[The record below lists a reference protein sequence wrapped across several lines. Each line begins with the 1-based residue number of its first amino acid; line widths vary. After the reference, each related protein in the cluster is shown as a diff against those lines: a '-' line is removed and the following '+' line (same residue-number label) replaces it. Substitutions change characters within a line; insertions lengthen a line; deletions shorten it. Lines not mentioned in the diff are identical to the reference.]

1 MKIYKEIKEIA
12 KCVAKI
18 NRMVE
23 KLQDEGFDIEGIAW
37 ITAQFVALDKED
49 IENFKYTNGV
59 TEDYFVSQSC
69 GYLGDDYSGHLYFKT
84 SVPGQYVRVY
94 FEC

>member
-12 KCVAKI
+12 KCRAKM

-23 KLQDEGFDIEGIAW
+23 NLQDKGLDPEGIAW
-37 ITAQFVALDKED
+37 FTAQFVTLKKKD